1 MANLSWPNLL
11 TFSAGQIAEW
21 GADGVIIG
29 SAMVKQ
35 LGEAASPKEGLQR
48 LEDYARSMKNAL
60 PRNINDPR
68 VVQDQQISYYVM
80 KLSD

>member
-1 MANLSWPNLL
+1 MANLSWSNLLL

-35 LGEAASPKEGLQR
+35 LDEAASPKEVLHQR

-60 PRNINDPR
+60 P
-68 VVQDQQISYYVM
+68 
-80 KLSD
+80 